1 MRLLSLDISSR
12 NTGWTLL
19 ENGRPLLTG
28 DIAPPDTGHP
38 EKLHFFRTKVLDICR
53 THSPEQLC
61 IEDVWAGKNK
71 LTYKILSLYHGV
83 VYQLSAE
90 LGLQMQVM
98 TPSRFR
104 RLVGAVHKVKLN
116 YADRE
121 DAKAAVGTLVCSL
134 YPELSSASEDVH
146 DSVGIALAAHYW
158 YEKFSSALEV
168 AKASNPK
175 IRSESRLADIA
186 DRATEAYFKD
196 LEKENAKSVG
206 SAGSGTGNTS
216 GGTEKGLQEV
226 GPAVPSRSKSRK
238 SRS

>member
-1 MRLLSLDISSR
+1 MRLLALDISSR

-19 ENGRPLLTG
+19 ESGKPTLTG
-28 DIAPPDTGHP
+28 DIAPPETGHP
-38 EKLHFFRTKVLDICR
+38 GKLHFFRTQILDICAK
-53 THSPEQLC
+53 HQPLQLC

-90 LGLQMQVM
+90 LGLQMQIM

-121 DAKAAVGTLVCSL
+121 QAKAAVGTLVCSL

-158 YEKFSSALEV
+158 HQKFSVALEA
-168 AKASNPK
+168 AKTANPK

-186 DRATEAYFKD
+186 DKATEAYFKD
-196 LEKENAKSVG
+196 LEKENAKSMG
-206 SAGSGTGNTS
+206 SAGGESGDVS
-216 GGTEKGLQEV
+216 GGSEKGIQKTSTK
-226 GPAVPSRSKSRK
+226 VPSRSKPR
-238 SRS
+238 